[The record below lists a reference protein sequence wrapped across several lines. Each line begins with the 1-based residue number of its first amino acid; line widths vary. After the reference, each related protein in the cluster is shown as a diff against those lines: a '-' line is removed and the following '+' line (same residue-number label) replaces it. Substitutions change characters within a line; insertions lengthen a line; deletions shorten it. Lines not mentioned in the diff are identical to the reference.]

1 MREINRDIKRELFSN
16 AIIIIMLLLLL
27 IMRMIIIIIIMLIM
41 SMMTMMIKTY
51 LMRSSLEKRLCI

>member
-16 AIIIIMLLLLL
+16 AIIIIMLLLL